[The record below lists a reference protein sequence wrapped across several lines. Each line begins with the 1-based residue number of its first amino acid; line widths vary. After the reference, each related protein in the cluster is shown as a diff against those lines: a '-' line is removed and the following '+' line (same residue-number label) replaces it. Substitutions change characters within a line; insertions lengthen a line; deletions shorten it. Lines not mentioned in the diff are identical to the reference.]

1 MGRSESVAP
10 LVEIEDPIGILV
22 MEGYLVV
29 AKSQLSRHA
38 DFGGNGARAGAARMS
53 IMPAALEAINLI
65 AGGR

>member
-1 MGRSESVAP
+1 
-10 LVEIEDPIGILV
+10 